1 MKHVF
6 FCHCLGCDI
15 NVSWIFVAVYDCLIL
30 AVPEKSKG
38 HSFWQQV
45 ASVVDPSGG
54 APEWTR
60 AFEDVEGDPL
70 MAAVLNALRGSG
82 VPAPECCCDIAGPD
96 GDMVC
101 SPWMKWESERICAIG
116 EDDDVPEG
124 WTVLK
129 ISASMSVEEIVIL
142 IRGAFNNG

>member
-1 MKHVF
+1 
-6 FCHCLGCDI
+6 
-15 NVSWIFVAVYDCLIL
+15 
-30 AVPEKSKG
+30 
-38 HSFWQQV
+38 
-45 ASVVDPSGG
+45 
-54 APEWTR
+54 
-60 AFEDVEGDPL
+60 
-70 MAAVLNALRGSG
+70 
-82 VPAPECCCDIAGPD
+82 
-96 GDMVC
+96 MVC